1 MGRTER
7 LVAPR
12 PLTLFHQPVKS
23 LYPYAFGN
31 ASKHRAA
38 AYAVVE
44 QRSGTTQGLVCSK
57 SRGAKKNLT
66 IPRLE
71 LVAGH
76 MAANI
81 VANVEKA
88 IGADRVT
95 SLYCTLDSTVALYL
109 KNGHVKESTGNSWL
123 IA

>member
-7 LVAPR
+7 LVVPR
-12 PLTLFHQPVKS
+12 PLTPFHQPVKS
-23 LYPYAFGN
+23 LYPHLFGN
-31 ASKHRAA
+31 ASKHGAA

-44 QRSGTTQGLVCSK
+44 QTSGTTQGLVCSR
-57 SRGAKKNLT
+57 SRVAKKNLT

-71 LVAGH
+71 LVTGH
-76 MAANI
+76 MAANL
-81 VANVEKA
+81 VANIEKA

-95 SLYCTLDSTVALYL
+95 SLYYWLDLTVALYW
-109 KNGHVKESTGNSWL
+109 KNDHVKESTENSWL